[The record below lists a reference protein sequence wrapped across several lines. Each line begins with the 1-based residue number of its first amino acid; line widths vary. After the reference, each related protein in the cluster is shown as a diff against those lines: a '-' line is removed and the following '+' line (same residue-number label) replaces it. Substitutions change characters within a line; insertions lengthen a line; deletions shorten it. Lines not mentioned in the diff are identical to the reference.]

1 MMKHRSSLSDTLQ
14 NLIAKG
20 YSLVTQAE
28 PTPDESF
35 YSDDWRLDSV
45 EKIRQDQENI
55 LVIAVS
61 SVSRCMK
68 LIFVETLLPKGDF
81 SPMTVLRRLFPMQPK
96 MNLQLSPVA

>member
-1 MMKHRSSLSDTLQ
+1 MKHRSSLSDTLQ
-14 NLIAKG
+14 NLNAKG

-28 PTPDESF
+28 PTPDESL

-45 EKIRQDQENI
+45 EKIRDDQENI

-68 LIFVETLLPKGDF
+68 LIFVETLLPKSDF
-81 SPMTVLRRLFPMQPK
+81 SLMTVLRRLFPMQQK
-96 MNLQLSPVA
+96 MNLQLSPVG